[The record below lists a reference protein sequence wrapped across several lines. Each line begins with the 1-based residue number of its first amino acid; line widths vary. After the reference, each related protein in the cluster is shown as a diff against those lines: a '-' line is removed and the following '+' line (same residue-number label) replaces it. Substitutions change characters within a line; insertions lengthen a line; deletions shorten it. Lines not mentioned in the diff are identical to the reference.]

1 MSELET
7 LREAV
12 REELDAL
19 WSDLNI
25 ARRDAINGI
34 WSIRCDGLVERIKA
48 LTPLVGATPWEQ
60 IQIPLL
66 EEGVYQRIHA
76 ELGISVDVDM
86 ERVTEVRGHIDER
99 RSEAASRRGR
109 T

>member
-12 REELDAL
+12 REELDSL

-25 ARRDAINGI
+25 ARRDAINGV
-34 WSIRCDGLVERIKA
+34 WSIRCDGLVERIKN
-48 LTPLVGATPWEQ
+48 LTSLVGATPWEQ

-66 EEGVYQRIHA
+66 EDGVYQRIHD
-76 ELGISVDVDM
+76 EVGIPVEVDM
-86 ERVTEVRGHIDER
+86 KRVAEVRARIDKR
-99 RSEAASRRGR
+99 
-109 T
+109 